1 MNTYL
6 KMCVEHRKKNVKK
19 REGQMEYVAKGR
31 K

>member
-19 REGQMEYVAKGR
+19 REGEYVAKGR